1 MGKRAALT
9 LVSMLVA
16 CSDGGG
22 AIIDAR
28 PIDGS
33 LDGVVAADAAS
44 PDATNPDAASPDAAS
59 PDAADVDAAT
69 PDAATL
75 DASPSLDAAPAIDA
89 GLCGNGTVD
98 PGETCDGNC
107 PTTCA
112 DALTCTTDAM
122 VGAAATCDV
131 ACVHAGTGC
140 AAGDGCCSPGCDNA
154 TDSDCP
160 FVIAPFYDPA
170 YDIRDLGSAPGVP
183 TNYGGLTIVPS
194 DPSTLLIGGA
204 ANGSAGA
211 IYRLGV
217 QRDVDGHIV
226 GLIGP
231 ATLARAGAYN
241 DGGVLFTDTGVLM
254 LARYPTNE
262 LGMQRAGSTVDDKI
276 VALTPIGIPSSVGGL
291 AVVPPGHPGAGRWKS
306 LSYPTGQWCEFTL
319 TPDASGTYDVSEMT
333 QTLETHREPNM
344 ATFVVGVVATSIGGI
359 LLVST
364 GLGKDP
370 LGSPLFPNP
379 SVIISE
385 YQGGRVVT
393 YEVDAL
399 GDPIVATR
407 RDLITSL
414 AGAEGATIDPVSGDF
429 LFSTFGGGNRAL
441 VVRGFQQTKRRA
453 P

>member
-1 MGKRAALT
+1 MGKRSALA
-9 LVSMLVA
+9 LVSIVVA

-28 PIDGS
+28 IVDGS
-33 LDGVVAADAAS
+33 ADGVVAADA
-44 PDATNPDAASPDAAS
+44 PLV
-59 PDAADVDAAT
+59 DAADDAALVDAAD
-69 PDAATL
+69 DAALVDAADDAAVDAAL
-75 DASPSLDAAPAIDA
+75 DAEPLDAAVDAPALDA
-89 GLCGNGTVD
+89 GLCGNGAVD

-107 PTTCA
+107 PTSCV
-112 DALTCTTDAM
+112 DALTCTTDAL
-122 VGAAATCDV
+122 VGTPATCDV

-183 TNYGGLTIVPS
+183 TNYGGLTIVPG

-226 GLIGP
+226 GLTGP

-291 AVVPPGHPGAGRWKS
+291 AVVPAGHPGAGRWKS
-306 LSYPTGQWCEFTL
+306 LSYPSGQWCEFTL
-319 TPDASGTYDVSEMT
+319 TPDATGTYDVSAPV
-333 QTLETHREPNM
+333 QRLSL
-344 ATFVVGVVATSIGGI
+344 VGGPEGI
-359 LLVST
+359 AYV
-364 GLGKDP
+364 P

-429 LFSTFGGGNRAL
+429 LFSTFGGGNRVL
-441 VVRGFQQTKRRA
+441 VVRGFQANKRR
-453 P
+453 

>member
-44 PDATNPDAASPDAAS
+44 PDATNPDAASPDAASPDAADVDAASPDAASPDAAS

-262 LGMQRAGSTVDDKI
+262 FGMQRAGSTVDDKI

-319 TPDASGTYDVSEMT
+319 TPDAIGTYDVSAPVQRT
-333 QTLETHREPNM
+333 TL
-344 ATFVVGVVATSIGGI
+344 VGGPEGI
-359 LLVST
+359 AYV
-364 GLGKDP
+364 P

-429 LFSTFGGGNRAL
+429 LFSTFGGGNRVL